1 MPAPLPAL
9 KPSTSMLVAVVAMFL
24 QQTCGSVGRVLPAVL
39 APLIIQELNADAS
52 WVGVYFALT
61 AIAALIGQLGSGGFI
76 IRHGAIRMSQVALLS
91 TGAGMAVA
99 IIGGAAGFVLSAL
112 VGNGIAAVATPAS
125 SQLLGRWAIR
135 RYAPFAFSVAQTAIP
150 AGILLGGSL
159 GPVLAQSLGWRGTML
174 VSAALCWVSA
184 LLLQPLYGRLDTDPE
199 PSHPIHLSDFVTT
212 VTSVLAVPELRAL
225 SFACFAFNGLQA
237 VFVAYFVTYLTALGF
252 DLVTAGSLFSMVITI
267 AIPCRILWGWV
278 GSFYVAPRLVMAG
291 LAIFMAISAVAMGAF
306 TTAWTALAIG
316 LVTSVLSATAMSWHG
331 ILLSE
336 SARLAPFGR
345 AGAVTGGVLSFG
357 QMGAFLLPAMF
368 SLLLRLTGGYAAG
381 WAVCAIPAVL
391 VGIDLLRG
399 GRGRSNAATTT

>member
-1 MPAPLPAL
+1 L
-9 KPSTSMLVAVVAMFL
+9 TRMLIAVVAMFL

-39 APLIIQELNADAS
+39 APLILLELNADPA

-91 TGAGMAVA
+91 TGGGMAVA
-99 IIGGAAGFVLSAL
+99 ILGGAAGFVLSAL

-125 SQLLGRWAIR
+125 SQMLGRWAVR
-135 RYAPFAFSVAQTAIP
+135 RYAPFAFSITQTAIP

-159 GPVLAQSLGWRGTML
+159 GPVLAQALGWRGTML
-174 VSAALCWVSA
+174 VSAAMCWTFA
-184 LLLQPLYGRLDTDPE
+184 LLLQPLRGKLDTDPV
-199 PSHPIHLSDFVTT
+199 PTHAIHLSDFVTT
-212 VTSVLAVPELRAL
+212 VTGVLAVRELRAL

-237 VFVAYFVTYLTALGF
+237 VFIAYFVTYLVALGY
-252 DLVTAGSLFSMVITI
+252 DLVAAGSLFSMVIAI

-278 GSFYVAPRLVMAG
+278 GSFYVAPRLLMAG
-291 LAIFMAISAVAMGAF
+291 LAFGMAISAVLTGAF
-306 TTAWTALAIG
+306 SVTWTTLAIG
-316 LVTSVLSATAMSWHG
+316 LVTSALSATAMSWHG

-357 QMGAFLLPAMF
+357 QMGAFLLPATF

-381 WAVCAIPAVL
+381 WAACAIPAVL
-391 VGIDLLRG
+391 VGIDLLRKG
-399 GRGRSNAATTT
+399 DGKIPVVHP

>member
-1 MPAPLPAL
+1 LNR
-9 KPSTSMLVAVVAMFL
+9 MLIAVLAMFL

-39 APLIIQELNADAS
+39 APLIILELHADPA
-52 WVGVYFALT
+52 WIGVYFGLSAL
-61 AIAALIGQLGSGGFI
+61 AALIGQLGSGGFI

-112 VGNGIAAVATPAS
+112 LGNGIAAVATPAS
-125 SQLLGRWAIR
+125 SQLLGRWAVR
-135 RYAPFAFSVAQTAIP
+135 RYAPFAFSITQTAIP
-150 AGILLGGSL
+150 AGILLGGSF

-174 VSAALCWVSA
+174 ISAAMCWAVA
-184 LLLQPLYGRLDTDPE
+184 LLLQPLRGKLDTDPE
-199 PSHPIHLSDFVTT
+199 PTHPVRLSDFVTT
-212 VTSVLAVPELRAL
+212 VTGVLAVPELRAL

-237 VFVAYFVTYLTALGF
+237 VLIAYFVTYLTALGY
-252 DLVTAGSLFSMVITI
+252 DLVTAGSLFSAVIAI

-278 GSFYVAPRLVMAG
+278 GSFYVAPRVMMAA
-291 LAIFMAISAVAMGAF
+291 LAFGMAISSVLTGMF
-306 TTAWTALAIG
+306 TVAWTTLAIG
-316 LVTSVLSATAMSWHG
+316 LVTGVMSATAMSWHG

-357 QMGAFLLPAMF
+357 QLGAFLLPSVF
-368 SLLLRLTGGYAAG
+368 SLLLRVTGGYAAG

-391 VGIDLLRG
+391 VGIDLLRFKSSPIAG
-399 GRGRSNAATTT
+399 

>member
-1 MPAPLPAL
+1 
-9 KPSTSMLVAVVAMFL
+9 MLIAVVAMFL

-39 APLIIQELNADAS
+39 APLIILELHADPS
-52 WVGVYFALT
+52 WVGVYFGLV

-76 IRHGAIRMSQVALLS
+76 IRHGAIRMSQIALLS
-91 TGAGMAVA
+91 TGGGMAVA
-99 IIGGAAGFVLSAL
+99 VIGGAAGFVLSAL

-125 SQLLGRWAIR
+125 SQLLGRWSVR
-135 RYAPFAFSVAQTAIP
+135 RYAPFAFSVTQTAIP

-159 GPVLAQSLGWRGTML
+159 GPLLAGYVGWRGTML
-174 VSAALCWVSA
+174 VSAGMCWLFA
-184 LLLQPLYGRLDTDPE
+184 LLLQALHATLDTEADPD
-199 PSHPIHLSDFVTT
+199 HKIYLSDFRTT
-212 VTSVLAVPELRAL
+212 ITGVLGVRELRAL

-237 VFVAYFVTYLTALGF
+237 VFIAYFVTYLTALGYE
-252 DLVTAGSLFSMVITI
+252 LVAAGALFSTVIAI

-278 GSFYVAPRLVMAG
+278 GSFYIAPRLVMAG
-291 LAIFMAISAVAMGAF
+291 LAFGMAVSVVLMGAF
-306 TTAWTALAIG
+306 TSAWSAMAIG
-316 LVTSVLSATAMSWHG
+316 LVSGALSATAMSWHG

-357 QMGAFLLPAMF
+357 QMGAFLCPSVF

-391 VGIDLLRG
+391 VGLDLLRQG
-399 GRGRSNAATTT
+399 KQAASGR

>member
-1 MPAPLPAL
+1 
-9 KPSTSMLVAVVAMFL
+9 MLIAVVAMFL

-39 APLIIQELNADAS
+39 APLIILELNADPA
-52 WVGVYFALT
+52 WVGVYFGLT
-61 AIAALIGQLGSGGFI
+61 ALAALVGQLGSGGFI

-91 TGAGMAVA
+91 TGGGMAVA

-112 VGNGIAAVATPAS
+112 IGNGIAAVATPAS

-135 RYAPFAFSVAQTAIP
+135 RYAPFAFSIAQTAIP

-174 VSAALCWVSA
+174 LSAAMCGIVA
-184 LLLQPLYGRLDTDPE
+184 LLLQPLRGKLDTDPE
-199 PSHPIHLSDFVTT
+199 PEHPIRLSDFVTT
-212 VTSVLAVPELRAL
+212 LTSVLSVRELRAL

-237 VFVAYFVTYLTALGF
+237 VFTAYFVMYLTALGY
-252 DLVTAGSLFSMVITI
+252 DLVSAGALFSTVIAI

-291 LAIFMAISAVAMGAF
+291 LAFGMAISAVLTGAF
-306 TTAWTALAIG
+306 TVTWTTLAIG
-316 LVTSVLSATAMSWHG
+316 LVTGVLSATAMSWHG

-345 AGAVTGGVLSFG
+345 AGSVTGGVLSFG
-357 QMGAFLLPAMF
+357 QMGAFLLPSVF

-381 WAVCAIPAVL
+381 WAVCAIPATL
-391 VGIDLLRG
+391 VGIVLLRNAD
-399 GRGRSNAATTT
+399 RSNTVVTVS

>member
-1 MPAPLPAL
+1 
-9 KPSTSMLVAVVAMFL
+9 MLIAVAAMFL

-39 APLIIQELNADAS
+39 APLILLELNADPA

-91 TGAGMAVA
+91 TGGGMAVA
-99 IIGGAAGFVLSAL
+99 IVGGAAGFVLSAL

-125 SQLLGRWAIR
+125 SQMLGRWAVR
-135 RYAPFAFSVAQTAIP
+135 RYAPFAFSITQTAIP
-150 AGILLGGSL
+150 AGILLGGWL

-174 VSAALCWVSA
+174 VSAGVCWVFA
-184 LLLQPLYGRLDTDPE
+184 LLLQPLRGRLDTDPV
-199 PSHPIHLSDFVTT
+199 PTHAIRLSDFVTT
-212 VTSVLAVPELRAL
+212 VTGVLAVRELRAL

-237 VFVAYFVTYLTALGF
+237 VFIAYFVTYLVALGHG
-252 DLVTAGSLFSMVITI
+252 LVAAGSLFSTVIAI

-278 GSFYVAPRLVMAG
+278 GSFYVAPRLMMAG
-291 LAIFMAISAVAMGAF
+291 LAFGMAISAVLTGTF
-306 TTAWTALAIG
+306 TVAWTTLAIG
-316 LVTSVLSATAMSWHG
+316 VVTSALSATAMSWHG

-357 QMGAFLLPAMF
+357 QMGAFLLPATF
-368 SLLLRLTGGYAAG
+368 SLLLRVTGGYATG
-381 WAVCAIPAVL
+381 WAVCGIPAVL
-391 VGIDLLRG
+391 VGISLLRQPG
-399 GRGRSNAATTT
+399 AGKAAINA